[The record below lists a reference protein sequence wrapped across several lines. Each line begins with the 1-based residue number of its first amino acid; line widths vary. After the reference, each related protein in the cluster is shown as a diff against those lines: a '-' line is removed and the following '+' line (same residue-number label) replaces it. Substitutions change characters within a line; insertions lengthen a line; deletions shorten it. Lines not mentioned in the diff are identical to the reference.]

1 MNNVN
6 NIDKSNSL
14 NDNLNRRNILKNSL
28 FFGLGFG
35 LLNSKG
41 AFANSININTESLN
55 SENII
60 PLSEFLKNKPPFSLP
75 KLEYNYN
82 ALEPNIDALT
92 MEIHYTKHH
101 KAYIDNLNK
110 AIENTE
116 FANLNI
122 LDILSKLSGD
132 KKQNATRNNAGGHF
146 NHSFFW
152 NILTPKQE
160 LSKPTGEL
168 LNQINQ
174 DFGSYEKFTVA
185 FEGEAKSRFG
195 SGWAW
200 LIFDKS
206 ENKLKVTNTP
216 NQDNTLMGFSEVKGI
231 PIIGIDVWEHAYYLK
246 YQNKRADY
254 ISAFWKVIDWKK
266 AENNFISAK

>member
-122 LDILSKLSGD
+122 LDILTKLNGD

-160 LSKPTGEL
+160 LSKPNGEL

-174 DFGSYEKFTVA
+174 DFGSYEKFTAA